1 MTVQNNR
8 LYQTPCHKYSDEV
21 TIDCYIHEPN
31 IEITKRKRPVMVVF
45 PGGGYEF
52 TSRREAESIAISY
65 YSKGYNAYVCNYTV
79 GSGRCERNNP
89 LLDAAAAVKYVRDHA
104 AEHNN
109 DTDRVAVIGFSAG
122 GHLAGFI
129 ATSYTEQWLADALGT
144 DSDTIKVNAAILC
157 YPVVSGGEYAH
168 RGSFDALLGKDADEK
183 AIFDASLENRVTK
196 SCPPMF
202 IWTTMS
208 DDAVSA
214 QNSLLMAKAL
224 ADKKIPYELHVF
236 PHGKHGLS
244 LADWQ
249 SAPDWDAER
258 AYILPDVAKWFEMSV
273 DWLDNTVFGISR
285 QKL

>member
-1 MTVQNNR
+1 MILQSNK
-8 LYQTPCHKYSDEV
+8 LHQIPCHKYSDEV
-21 TIDCYIHEPN
+21 TVDCYIHEQN
-31 IEITKRKRPVMVVF
+31 AEITKRKRPVMVVF

-52 TSRREAESIAISY
+52 TSRREAECIAISY

-89 LLDAAAAVKYVRDHA
+89 LLDAAAAIKYTRDHA

-129 ATSYTEQWLADALGT
+129 STSYHEKWLTDALNT
-144 DSDTIKVNAAILC
+144 DADTIKVNAAVLC

-168 RGSFDALLGKDADEK
+168 RGSFDALLGKDADAQ
-183 AIFDASLENRVTK
+183 AIAGASLENRVTE

-208 DDAVSA
+208 DDAVPA

-224 ADKKIPYELHVF
+224 ADKNIPYELHIF

-249 SAPDWDAER
+249 SAPDWDTER
-258 AYILPDVAKWFEMSV
+258 AYILPDVAKWFDMSV
-273 DWLDNTVFGISR
+273 DWLDNSSFGISR
-285 QKL
+285 QKI